1 MRTFTSLAAT
11 VVAVIVAMGSA
22 AAAASAADRADVV
35 AHRGASGDAPENT
48 VAAIR
53 EAARQEADWVEI
65 DVVMSKD
72 GVPVLLHD
80 TTLSRTTDVEEKF
93 PDRAPWLVED
103 FTVAELKQLDA
114 GSWFG
119 ERFAGEPIPAF
130 REALLALDEYD
141 VGLWLEIKS
150 PGRYPGVEAAM
161 AEVLRTTAG
170 GWLTAPDRAGF
181 FKATS
186 FDFDSL
192 RRFAEEIDHAVPVGG
207 IASTVADD
215 AALRELATWMQYYIV
230 DYLRLQ
236 ESDIARI
243 DAAGM
248 RAAAVWTVND
258 PRAIAG
264 LAEAGADAVI
274 GNYPE
279 SARRTLMGRDPFPS
293 RDSVVV
299 DELVNDVPGDDV
311 QPQNGEY
318 VVLRNVWSKPVDVG
332 GWYMRDA
339 AYNLLPI
346 AEGYVIPAGGTLR
359 VYVGP
364 GTNTPERH
372 YIGRSSAVLNNGG
385 DSIALHRPDDSIVDI
400 AANDLTP

>member
-1 MRTFTSLAAT
+1 MRTFTSRLAA
-11 VVAVIVAMGSA
+11 VVAVSVVVGSA
-22 AAAASAADRADVV
+22 PASAAVADRIDVV

-53 EAARQEADWVEI
+53 EAAQQEAAWAEI

-103 FTVAELKQLDA
+103 FTVAELEQLDA
-114 GSWFG
+114 GSWFD
-119 ERFAGEPIPAF
+119 ERFAGEPVPTF
-130 REALLALDEYD
+130 REALLAFDEYD
-141 VGLWLEIKS
+141 LGLWLEIKS
-150 PGRYPGVEAAM
+150 PERYPGVEAAI
-161 AEVLRTTAG
+161 ADVLATTPG
-170 GWLTAPDRAGF
+170 GWLTAPDRATF

-186 FDFDSL
+186 FNFASL
-192 RRFAEEIDHAVPVGG
+192 RAFAEEIDYAVPVGG

-215 AALRELATWMQYYIV
+215 ATLRELATWMEYYIV

-236 ESDIARI
+236 ESDIARL
-243 DAAGM
+243 DAAGLKS
-248 RAAAVWTVND
+248 AAVWTVND
-258 PRAIAG
+258 PLAIIA
-264 LAEAGADAVI
+264 LAQAGADAMI

-279 SARRTLMGRDPFPS
+279 SARRALMGRDPFPS

-299 DELVNDVPGDDV
+299 DGLVNDVPGDDV
-311 QPQNGEY
+311 QPENGEH

-339 AYNLLPI
+339 AYNRLTI
-346 AEGYVIPAGGTLR
+346 AEGYVIPPGGTLR

-364 GTNTPERH
+364 GTNTPDRY
-372 YIGRSSAVLNNGG
+372 YIGRAASVLNNGG
-385 DSIALHRPDDSIVDI
+385 DSIALHRPDHSIVHI
-400 AANDLTP
+400 ASNDLTP

>member
-1 MRTFTSLAAT
+1 MRTFTSLLAT
-11 VVAVIVAMGSA
+11 VVAVIVLMGSA

-150 PGRYPGVEAAM
+150 PERYPGVEAAM

-346 AEGYVIPAGGTLR
+346 ADGYVIPAGGTLR

>member
-80 TTLSRTTDVEEKF
+80 TTLSRTTDAEEKF

-103 FTVAELKQLDA
+103 FTVGELKQLDA

-170 GWLTAPDRAGF
+170 GWLTAPDRAEF

-346 AEGYVIPAGGTLR
+346 ADGYVIPAGGTLR

>member
-1 MRTFTSLAAT
+1 MRTFRWLLAT
-11 VVAVIVAMGSA
+11 VLATSGVILGVP
-22 AAAASAADRADVV
+22 AAASAADRIDVV

-48 VAAIR
+48 LAAIR
-53 EAARQEADWVEI
+53 EAGRQEADWVEI
-65 DVVMSKD
+65 DVVLSKD

-80 TTLSRTTDVEEKF
+80 TNLARTTDVEERF

-114 GSWFG
+114 GSWFD
-119 ERFAGEPIPAF
+119 ERFAGEPIPTF
-130 REALLALDEYD
+130 REALLALDESD

-150 PGRYPGVEAAM
+150 PERYPGVEEAI
-161 AEVLRTTAG
+161 AEVLRTTPG
-170 GWLTAPDRAGF
+170 GWLTAPDRAEF

-186 FDFDSL
+186 FNFESL
-192 RRFAEEIDHAVPVGG
+192 RSFAEEIDYAIPMGG

-215 AALRELATWMQYYIV
+215 ATLRELATWMEYFIV
-230 DYLRLQ
+230 DHLRLQ
-236 ESDIARI
+236 QGDIARI
-243 DAAGM
+243 EAAGLK
-248 RAAAVWTVND
+248 AAVWTVND
-258 PRAIAG
+258 PLAIVD

-279 SARRTLMGRDPFPS
+279 SARRVLMSKDPFPS

-311 QPQNGEY
+311 QPENGEH

-339 AYNLLPI
+339 AYNQLPI

-364 GTNTPERH
+364 GTNTSDRY

-385 DSIALHRPDDSIVDI
+385 DSIALHRPDHSIVDI
-400 AANDLTP
+400 TSNDLTP

>member
-1 MRTFTSLAAT
+1 MRTFTSLLAT
-11 VVAVIVAMGSA
+11 VLVTSGVIVGVPA
-22 AAAASAADRADVV
+22 AANAADRIDVV

-48 VAAIR
+48 LAAIR
-53 EAARQEADWVEI
+53 EAGRQEADWVEI
-65 DVVMSKD
+65 DVVLSKD

-80 TTLSRTTDVEEKF
+80 TNLARTTDVEEKF

-103 FTVAELKQLDA
+103 FTVAELKRLDA
-114 GSWFG
+114 GSWFD
-119 ERFAGEPIPAF
+119 ERFAGEPIPTF
-130 REALLALDEYD
+130 REALLALDESD

-150 PGRYPGVEAAM
+150 PERYPGVEEAI
-161 AEVLRTTAG
+161 AEVLRTTPG
-170 GWLTAPDRAGF
+170 GWLTAPDRAEF

-186 FDFDSL
+186 FNFDSL
-192 RRFAEEIDHAVPVGG
+192 RTFAEEIDYAVPVGG

-215 AALRELATWMQYYIV
+215 ATLRELARWMEYYIV
-230 DYLRLQ
+230 DHLRLQ
-236 ESDIARI
+236 PDDIARI
-243 DAAGM
+243 EAAGLK
-248 RAAAVWTVND
+248 AAVWTVND
-258 PRAIAG
+258 PVAIVD
-264 LAEAGADAVI
+264 LAEAGADAAI

-279 SARRTLMGRDPFPS
+279 SARRVLMGKDPFPS

-311 QPQNGEY
+311 QPENGEH

-346 AEGYVIPAGGTLR
+346 ADGYVIPAGGTLS

-364 GTNTPERH
+364 GTNASDRY
-372 YIGRSSAVLNNGG
+372 YIGRSSSVLNNGG
-385 DSIALHRPDDSIVDI
+385 DSIALHRPDHSIVDI
-400 AANDLTP
+400 TSNDLTP

>member
-1 MRTFTSLAAT
+1 MRRFTTLLAA
-11 VVAVIVAMGSA
+11 VAAVLGGVPAVAG
-22 AAAASAADRADVV
+22 AADRIDVV

-48 VAAIR
+48 LAAIR
-53 EAARQEADWVEI
+53 EAARQDADWAEI

-80 TTLSRTTDVEEKF
+80 TNLARTTDVEEKF

-114 GSWFG
+114 GSWFDA
-119 ERFAGEPIPAF
+119 RFAGEPVPTF
-130 REALLALDEYD
+130 REALLAFDEHD
-141 VGLWLEIKS
+141 LGLWLEIKS
-150 PGRYPGVEAAM
+150 PERYPGVEAAM
-161 AEVLRTTAG
+161 AEVLRTTPG
-170 GWLTAPDRAGF
+170 GWLTAPDRAEF

-186 FDFDSL
+186 FNFDSL
-192 RRFAEEIDHAVPVGG
+192 RAFAEEIDHAVPVGG

-215 AALRELATWMQYYIV
+215 ATLRELATWMEYYIV
-230 DYLRLQ
+230 DHLRLQ
-236 ESDIARI
+236 EDDIARL
-243 DAAGM
+243 DAAGLKS
-248 RAAAVWTVND
+248 AAVWTVND
-258 PRAIAG
+258 PRAVVE
-264 LAEAGADAVI
+264 LAAAGADAAI

-279 SARRTLMGRDPFPS
+279 SARRALMGMDPFPS

-299 DELVNDVPGDDV
+299 DQLVNDVPGDDV
-311 QPQNGEY
+311 QPENGEH
-318 VVLRNVWSKPVDVG
+318 VVLRNVWRKPVDVG

-364 GTNTPERH
+364 GTNTADR
-372 YIGRSSAVLNNGG
+372 YYLGGSAAILNNGG
-385 DSIALHRPDDSIVDI
+385 DSIALHRPDHSIADI
-400 AANDLTP
+400 ASNDLTP